1 MGEVLKVADRGCGG
15 CESCEMEMKMKR
27 SESFILV
34 HEPNP
39 GGHDGAGNKM
49 QAMCQKDTSTVR
61 GCWVSFVRSPF
72 YTFLHS
78 FCTTS
83 RHGVLGRLSAHKVLL
98 ENFKSRDN
106 LEDLGVDG
114 IILLKRIFKKL
125 YVRMWAAFSSFMIRS
140 EVTGVQRSA
149 SCDNKKTGRS
159 RKSARQYSISENIQ
173 CFFFKFYVGNGFV
186 IYVVRIIKV
195 CFYRSIII
203 YILTYTKLRCI
214 FDVSFKQDCPLM

>member
-72 YTFLHS
+72 YIFLLS

-83 RHGVLGRLSAHKVLL
+83 RHGVLGRLIAHKVLL

-114 IILLKRIFKKL
+114 NILLKRIFKKL
-125 YVRMWAAFSSFMIRS
+125 DVRMWAAFSSFMIRS
-140 EVTGVQRSA
+140 EVTAVQRSA
-149 SCDNKKTGRS
+149 TCDNKMTKKNEVTQVRS
-159 RKSARQYSISENIQ
+159 S
-173 CFFFKFYVGNGFV
+173 
-186 IYVVRIIKV
+186 
-195 CFYRSIII
+195 
-203 YILTYTKLRCI
+203 I
-214 FDVSFKQDCPLM
+214 FDFRKYSMFLF